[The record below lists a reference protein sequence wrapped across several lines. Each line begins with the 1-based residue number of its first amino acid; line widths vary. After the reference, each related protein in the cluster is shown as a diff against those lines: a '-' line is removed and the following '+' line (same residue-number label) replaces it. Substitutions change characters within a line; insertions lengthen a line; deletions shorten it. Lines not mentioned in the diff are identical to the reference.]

1 MNALS
6 DISKPKFSIITATYG
21 RSKHILPSIQSVL
34 KQNFDSFEL
43 LIIGDG
49 VDDDTFE
56 FCQNL
61 DPRIRIYNLENNS
74 GSQSSPN
81 NYGIQIAHGQCIA
94 YLGHDDLW
102 MPDHLSS
109 LNQIFE
115 NTLCDVAV
123 SGCAFHGP
131 PGTNL
136 LEVTGIFDHSQA
148 ALNHFFPPSSLAH
161 KKSIIDEIGGW
172 ANPRDAVAAVDVDLL
187 LRLATHGYQFAS
199 TNKLTTHKFA
209 AGHRYLSYL
218 LPSSSEQK
226 AMLEKIENGEISSKT
241 CVDMLEQA
249 VLKKTFMHI
258 LYEDYSQL
266 SPGLSYY
273 RSRQRKGLETP
284 QLQKLER
291 FEHIP
296 VIDDGSLQLGLDWY
310 APEFDPVNKTYFRW
324 SGPSLRPKILI
335 PFTSDQLTII
345 TLYLLDPF
353 SLLNEITVQLNF
365 MQIEFSRSINAEGV
379 QELCFIAPLKENSF
393 SVLELIFSKSVCPVE
408 NNLNADTREL
418 GIIFQGFTVQLLKE
432 RVAQIAILE
441 NQIVH
446 SNHERD
452 QAISLYKETRVKLDR
467 VISEKEAFLNS
478 TSWKVTKPFR
488 KLKDWLL
495 TKTK

>member
-1 MNALS
+1 MPPGE
-6 DISKPKFSIITATYG
+6 ISKPKFSIITATYG

-34 KQNFDSFEL
+34 MQNFDSFEL

-61 DPRIRIYNLENNS
+61 DPRIRIYNLDKNS
-74 GSQSSPN
+74 GSQSLPN
-81 NYGIQIAHGQCIA
+81 NYGIELANGQLIA
-94 YLGHDDLW
+94 YLGHDDIW
-102 MPDHLSS
+102 TPDHLSS
-109 LNQIFE
+109 LNLIFE

-123 SGCAFHGP
+123 SGCVFHGP
-131 PGTNL
+131 PGTNFF
-136 LEVTGIFDHSQA
+136 EVTGIFDHSEASLQ
-148 ALNHFFPPSSLAH
+148 HFFPPSSLAH

-172 ANPRDAVAAVDVDLL
+172 PDPNDVRPAVDVELL
-187 LRLATHGYQFAS
+187 LRFATNGYQFAS
-199 TNKLTTHKFA
+199 TKRLTAHKFA

-241 CVDMLEQA
+241 CDDIIGRA
-249 VLKKTFMHI
+249 ISKKTFMSI
-258 LYEDYSQL
+258 IYEDYSQL

-284 QLQKLER
+284 QLQKLEYLA
-291 FEHIP
+291 HVP

-310 APEFDPVNKTYFRW
+310 APEFDPVNKIYFRW

-345 TLYLLDPF
+345 TLSLLDPF

-365 MQIEFSRSINAEGV
+365 RQIEFNRSINADGV
-379 QELCFIAPLKENSF
+379 HELSFIAPLKYNSF
-393 SVLELIFSKSVCPVE
+393 SVIELILIKSFCPAE
-408 NNLNADTREL
+408 NHLNADTRDL
-418 GIIFQGFTVQLLKE
+418 GIIFQGYTAQPLKE
-432 RVAQIAILE
+432 KVAQIPILE

-452 QAISLYKETRVKLDR
+452 QAISMYKVAKSELDR
-467 VISEKEAFLNS
+467 VIAEKKTLLNS
-478 TSWKVTKPFR
+478 TNWKLTKPLR
-488 KLKDWLL
+488 SLKDWLF
-495 TKTK
+495 TKSS